1 MQHQQCLGAYVP
13 AGSAV
18 NDRNLTGAV
27 ILVANLAILGL
38 SLKLYTEYVK
48 GWAMDNRARP

>member
-1 MQHQQCLGAYVP
+1 M
-13 AGSAV
+13 

-27 ILVANLAILGL
+27 ILVANLAVLGL